1 MHSQVAVYLF
11 IRNMSENFA
20 HNMGSLH
27 LICLVNENDL
37 KKKETDYTNILEMI
51 VRDIKILETF
61 GVDLDY
67 NTNLKGKID
76 DENFLIVRENV
87 VFLYRLS
94 LQSQVRSLMSL
105 SIIWVATLHM
115 VWPKV

>member
-1 MHSQVAVYLF
+1 M
-11 IRNMSENFA
+11 
-20 HNMGSLH
+20 
-27 LICLVNENDL
+27 

-105 SIIWVATLHM
+105 SIIWVTTLHM